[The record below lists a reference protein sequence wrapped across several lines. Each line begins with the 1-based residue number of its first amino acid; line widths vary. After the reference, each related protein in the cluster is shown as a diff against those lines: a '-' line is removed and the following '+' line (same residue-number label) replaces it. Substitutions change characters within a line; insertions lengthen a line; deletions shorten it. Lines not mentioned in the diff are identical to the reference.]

1 MIDMKDIQP
10 EHMYEAARPR
20 PVGRSEKYYNDRY
33 VILVDPYRGELLYD
47 EAVEKNGES
56 LHWCRLEEFL
66 DWAGRDITA
75 DFPPEK
81 GFRRWGKE

>member
-33 VILVDPYRGELLYD
+33 VILVEVKKQPPNLTAGEFNRS
-47 EAVEKNGES
+47 E
-56 LHWCRLEEFL
+56 
-66 DWAGRDITA
+66 
-75 DFPPEK
+75 
-81 GFRRWGKE
+81 